1 MSILDKIT
9 EKRLKD
15 WAGWKAF
22 RDGQSL
28 YERGVV
34 EKITTDG
41 SFVTGMLNLGPRGM
55 RSRFEVLSNG
65 LVENH
70 CPCRDNQER
79 GLICAHL
86 VAMGLQLIDQREN
99 KNPNKRV
106 DRIARGA
113 KGIRVRRARKSTP
126 GAVHAKIILEL
137 SNEWKDEI
145 GKYYINI
152 SILMQDKNK
161 KYPITNIKPDQAIY
175 LNRNDNEL
183 LQVLESFGS
192 GNVKNN
198 QRYSISQFVEIIKYC
213 SSETLNLNKSNLTYK
228 IDNKDIKTVLKM
240 DLDRQN
246 GEIII
251 DILNEN
257 FSNDSLYLLGDKDG
271 WIYSNRCFYSLKNI
285 LPNPYRQ
292 AYKSK
297 LRISRNN
304 VPSFLMGDLIK
315 IENEIE
321 VNKSITSDLFY
332 MKPDKPLFRLHIKGS
347 AASIAAKLYAIYD
360 DGYELIAGRA
370 DRKGNFAIPDP
381 RDLLKYRIR
390 NMIAEKNAVKE
401 LYKIGFEGRA
411 GDTLRNIDG
420 VDEVLNFLGSGVPKI
435 QRMGWMVEL
444 EGRVKPFFE
453 GSESVK
459 PIVKI
464 SDNNDDGYF
473 NLSYEYESINSS
485 ISENEIRDALNAGH
499 SFINKKGKTILLDG
513 DAIMQALEVFE
524 DCNNRSNLKSNMKL
538 KSIYSSYV
546 LSTLDQLEGIEVNA
560 NLKWMKRAKDLNAQN
575 SVEKVKLSKNLNG
588 KLRSYQHE
596 GVNWLRFLETR
607 GFCGILADEMGLGK
621 TVQTLAWLQLNRF
634 EKEHQNL
641 PALIICPTSLVENWE
656 EEANKFTPDKKVL
669 ALKGSDRHKLWKRV
683 NESNIIITSYAL
695 MRRDIEKHLNFTY
708 SVAILDEAQQIKNR
722 STQNAL
728 AAKRIQAYH
737 RVVLSGTP
745 IENSVT
751 DLWSIM
757 DFLMPGYLGNHKD
770 FHENYELPIINGGNL
785 GDIAQSKLR
794 RKLHPFLL
802 RRLKKQVAKD
812 LPPKIE
818 RIAPCKLTD
827 DQAMVYKQLLDA
839 SKNRIGEM
847 VEKEGFNKS
856 RMEILKTLL
865 RLRQTC
871 NHIDLLQLENVNSKK
886 PSGKM
891 ELFLSLLNEAIDSS
905 HRVLVFSQFT
915 AMLAILKKELDK
927 QKLQY
932 CYLDGG
938 TKDRQDV
945 VRLFNS
951 NHSIPVFLMSLK
963 AGGTGLNLTG
973 ADMVIH
979 FDPWWNPAVE
989 NQATDRAHRI
999 GQKRTVYSVKL
1010 ITKGTIEE
1018 KVLELQES
1026 KKNII
1031 DATLTS
1037 DEQIMQKLTWKD
1049 VQNLL
1054 DL

>member
-86 VAMGLQLIDQREN
+86 VAMGLQLIDQKQN
-99 KNPNKRV
+99 KNSNKRV

-113 KGIRVRRARKSTP
+113 RGIRVRRARKSTP
-126 GAVHAKIILEL
+126 GAIHAKIILEL
-137 SNEWKDEI
+137 CDEWQEEV

-152 SILMQDKNK
+152 NILMQEKNR
-161 KYPITNIKPDQAIY
+161 KYPITEIKPDQAIY

-192 GNVKNN
+192 GNVKSN
-198 QRYSISQFVEIIKYC
+198 QRYSILQFVEIIKCC
-213 SSETLNLNKSNLTYK
+213 SSDTLNLKKSNSTFK
-228 IDNKDIKTVLKM
+228 IDNKEIMTVLKM
-240 DLDRQN
+240 DLDREN
-246 GEIII
+246 GEIIL
-251 DILNEN
+251 DVLSEN
-257 FSNDSLYLLGDKDG
+257 FLDDSLYLLGDKNG
-271 WIYSNRCFYSLKNI
+271 WIYSNNCFYFLKNI

-292 AYKSK
+292 AYNTT

-304 VPSFLMGDLIK
+304 VPSFLMGDLVK
-315 IENEIE
+315 IEKDIE
-321 VNKSITSDLFY
+321 VSKSITSDLFY
-332 MKPDKPLFRLHIKGS
+332 MKPDKPSFRLHIKGS

-390 NMIAEKNAVKE
+390 NMIAEKNAVQK
-401 LYKIGFEGRA
+401 LHKIGFEGRA

-435 QRMGWMVEL
+435 QRMGWIVEL

-464 SDNNDDGYF
+464 SDNEDDGYF

-524 DCNNRSNLKSNMKL
+524 DCNNRSNSKSNMKL

-546 LSTLDQLEGIEVNA
+546 FSTLDELEGVEVNA
-560 NLKWMKRAKDLNAQN
+560 SSKWMKRAKDLNAQN

-588 KLRSYQHE
+588 KLRSYQQD
-596 GVNWLRFLETR
+596 GVNWLRFLEKR

-634 EKEHQNL
+634 DREHQNL

-669 ALKGSDRHKLWKRV
+669 ALKGSDRHKLWKKV

-785 GDIAQSKLR
+785 GDVAQSKLR

-818 RIAPCKLTD
+818 RIAPCKLTA
-827 DQAMVYKQLLDA
+827 DQTMVYKQLLDA

-847 VEKEGFNKS
+847 VEKKGFNKS

-871 NHIDLLQLENVNSKK
+871 NHIDLLQLENVNSKN

-915 AMLAILKKELDK
+915 GMLAILKKELDK
-927 QKLQY
+927 QKLKY

-1037 DEQIMQKLTWKD
+1037 DEQIMQKLTWED